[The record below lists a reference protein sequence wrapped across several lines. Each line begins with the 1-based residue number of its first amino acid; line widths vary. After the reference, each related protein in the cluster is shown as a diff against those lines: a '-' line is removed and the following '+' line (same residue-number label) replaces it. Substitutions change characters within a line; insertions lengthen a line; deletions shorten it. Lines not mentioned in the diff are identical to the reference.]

1 MPKFD
6 PEQTINDIT
15 RWIRDIFEHDGSKY
29 CAVMYFTGST
39 TDLVIAQLIIKA
51 IGRNSLHCLSDV
63 AKSDR
68 VIAQSYTY
76 DFKVESIPSRVYVNP
91 DISIT
96 DNDKDRRIY
105 AYCYTYAD
113 QNNGIVVNSKTLTE
127 RWLGLCVR
135 GGSAGGDVAPVADI
149 TLTEVTEI
157 AQALHIVPTFIDDI
171 HECIYWSKYLYDYYY
186 QKNRSWLIDNSIS
199 HDIKFDDIDLYIRD
213 SETAKQLLAEE
224 VIDAIKAARLDNIR
238 KLQPMLKFDY
248 ESDKMEEIKNEI
260 SHS

>member
-15 RWIRDIFEHDGSKY
+15 HWIRDIFKHDGSKY

-39 TDLVIAQLIIKA
+39 ADLVIAQLIIKA
-51 IGRNSLHCLSDV
+51 IGRNNLRCLSDV
-63 AKSDR
+63 ARSDR

-76 DFKVESIPSRVYVNP
+76 DFKVEDIPSRLYVNP
-91 DISIT
+91 DIVIT

-135 GGSAGGDVAPVADI
+135 GGSAGGDIAPVAGI
-149 TLTEVTEI
+149 TLSEATEI
-157 AQALHIVPTFIDDI
+157 AQALHIAPTFIDNI
-171 HECIYWSKYLYDYYY
+171 HERTYRSEHLYDYCCEHSKYPINAY
-186 QKNRSWLIDNSIS
+186 
-199 HDIKFDDIDLYIRD
+199 IKFDDIDLYIRD
-213 SETAKQLLAEE
+213 SETAKQLLAKE
-224 VIDAIKAARLDNIR
+224 VIDKIEAVRLDNIR
-238 KLQPMLKFDY
+238 KLQPMLNFDY
-248 ESDKMEEIKNEI
+248 GLDKMEETKNEI